1 MNRPGSPLVLVHHG
15 RLLEMPLP
23 LRRPG
28 KKDRGRGHYE
38 NRLALAVSLP
48 VEGFSRGH
56 CFDASRLSTPRS
68 SNEFCSRPSS
78 VCRWSLQETSGG
90 CARRR
95 LAMNCGL
102 QTNHNH
108 APPNLSPPSHPPHE
122 PVACGQHSFATT
134 HLAPRERE
142 TLKKT
147 SEPHSSM
154 PAFRSDNFSEPTR
167 RSGPHRNQSTK
178 QNSHQPPAFI
188 KHRHCN
194 PPAGSWEAR
203 AQLGN
208 SGVESPG
215 RSLKSVLNLSALL

>member
-1 MNRPGSPLVLVHHG
+1 
-15 RLLEMPLP
+15 MPLP

-154 PAFRSDNFSEPTR
+154 PAFRSDNFSGTTIDQLDAPGHIETNPRNKTR
-167 RSGPHRNQSTK
+167 TNRRHLSNIGIATHQQAVGKLVRNLATQGWRV
-178 QNSHQPPAFI
+178 PAA
-188 KHRHCN
+188 
-194 PPAGSWEAR
+194 P
-203 AQLGN
+203 
-208 SGVESPG
+208 
-215 RSLKSVLNLSALL
+215 